1 MMMRDEIEMF
11 KGQMVE
17 VMANGLLYK
26 GVLIG
31 ASDQTLS
38 LQTEM
43 QWLEIPM
50 EQISSLRGSNP

>member
-1 MMMRDEIEMF
+1 MRDEIEML
-11 KGQMVE
+11 KGQTVE

-31 ASDQTLS
+31 ASDETIS
-38 LQTEM
+38 LQTPM

-50 EQISSLRGSNP
+50 EQITSLRGSNA

>member
-1 MMMRDEIEMF
+1 MRDEIEML
-11 KGQMVE
+11 KGQTVE

-31 ASDQTLS
+31 ASDEAIS
-38 LQTEM
+38 LQTPM

-50 EQISSLRGSNP
+50 EQITSLRGSNA